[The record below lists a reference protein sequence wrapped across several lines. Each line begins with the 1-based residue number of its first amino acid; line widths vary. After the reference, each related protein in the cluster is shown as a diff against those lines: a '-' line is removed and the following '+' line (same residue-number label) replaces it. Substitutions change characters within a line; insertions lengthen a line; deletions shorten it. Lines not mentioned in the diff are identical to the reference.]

1 MTNWKNL
8 KTIIELEIQ
17 KSSITNKEVIKL
29 IFNLERKLNTCRNF
43 LKKNTW
49 CSMCYN
55 LKAHNDARTILC
67 DLQENYTNDYNKYCD
82 ANGYSRNMS
91 IGCMLS

>member
-1 MTNWKNL
+1 MTNWNNL
-8 KTIIELEIQ
+8 KTIIELEIE

-43 LKKNTW
+43 LIKNTW
-49 CSMCYN
+49 SAMCYN
-55 LKAHNDARTILC
+55 LKAHDDARTILEN
-67 DLQENYTNDYNKYCD
+67 LQENYTNDYNKYCD
-82 ANGYSRNMS
+82 ANGYSRYMT